1 MLLGAMLALV
11 LLAIVPALAED
22 TPSGP
27 DAPGKGKADPGKAAP
42 DIPAPDIPVGEP
54 PPAESAGPISV
65 PEVPATPVGEAPAE
79 ALKTP
84 PVPLE
89 QAAPVVEAPAE
100 APVEDSKPPPAPVG
114 EDTPPVVEAPSKAPE
129 APPVQPK
136 PDIPEDPEDPPIP
149 VGADTPAKDV
159 SSKDSSSK
167 DSGGFRPS
175 AIPEI
180 PGSGSLG
187 ERLKA
192 LSDCELLELLGF
204 GCGPDADD
212 GGAHRG
218 DRADDEDERTPGRRG
233 SLKNE
238 VGQEAESGDV
248 K

>member
-100 APVEDSKPPPAPVG
+100 APVEDPKPPPAPVG

-136 PDIPEDPEDPPIP
+136 PDISEDPEDPPIP

-159 SSKDSSSK
+159 SSKDS
-167 DSGGFRPS
+167 GGPRLS
-175 AIPEI
+175 AVPEI
-180 PGSGSLG
+180 PGSGSFG
-187 ERLKA
+187 ERLKG

-212 GGAHRG
+212 GGAHKQGVGPANDARRG
-218 DRADDEDERTPGRRG
+218 DRADDDERTPGRRG
-233 SLKNE
+233 SLK
-238 VGQEAESGDV
+238 
-248 K
+248 